1 MERERDYS
9 PSWVKESTREQWKP
23 SDLHGP
29 FKDGPAGYGYLWW
42 TPTSRTGP
50 DWKGSFVAAGNF
62 GQYIL
67 GLPALDMV
75 VVHRRAV
82 TDEFAIARNLGKTS
96 VEPPGVRASDFLK
109 VADVLVSARCAGP
122 C

>member
-29 FKDGPAGYGYLWW
+29 FMDGPAGYGYLWW